1 MLQLPVAVPIYLAG
15 GPLNPAPQ
23 KNYFPGKD
31 PSNSNLSTYLLQYL
45 DSDQTLLLNQKSNKR
60 KGCNQRR
67 SAMLEAR
74 SKHCLSTTSA
84 VPTT

>member
-15 GPLNPAPQ
+15 GPLNPAPP

-45 DSDQTLLLNQKSNKR
+45 DSDQTLLLNQK
-60 KGCNQRR
+60 
-67 SAMLEAR
+67 
-74 SKHCLSTTSA
+74 
-84 VPTT
+84 